1 MSKNISQKIL
11 EKIKSQ
17 NLEPKARW
25 KFTLKNSFV
34 WFFSIVTLIVGGLAF
49 SVMIYLLKN
58 NDWAFHRQM
67 SGSIF
72 KFVLVTFPYF
82 WILCFIL
89 FISLAL
95 YNLQHTKK
103 GYKYQI
109 ITLLIVCFVVSFSLG
124 LFLHNFRAGRLT
136 DDILAQRFPHYNQL
150 INRRVGMWCHP
161 EKGLLAGQIISIE
174 DDQHFQIKDFNNKT
188 WQIELKESAV
198 NEVKPEQG
206 HVVRIVGEI
215 LDDQTFQAEEC
226 MIGSYKK
233 WPKENFKPNG
243 FMKPPTLPDE
253 RNLFQMRINE

>member
-11 EKIKSQ
+11 EKIKSK
-17 NLEPKARW
+17 NLKPKAKW

-58 NDWAFHRQM
+58 NDWSFHRQM
-67 SGSIF
+67 SGSLL
-72 KFVLVTFPYF
+72 KFVLITFPYF

-89 FISLAL
+89 FIFLAL

-103 GYKYQI
+103 GYKHQI
-109 ITLLIVCFVVSFSLG
+109 ITLLIVCFVISFLLG
-124 LFLHNFRAGRLT
+124 LSLHNFRAGRLT
-136 DDILAQRFPHYNQL
+136 DDLLAQRFPHYNQL

-161 EKGLLAGQIISIE
+161 EKGLLAGQIISVE
-174 DDQHFQIKDFNNKT
+174 DDQHFQIKDFNDKI
-188 WQIELKESAV
+188 WQIELKESVV
-198 NEVKPEQG
+198 NEIKPEQG
-206 HVVRIVGEI
+206 QVVRMVGDI
-215 LDDQTFQAEEC
+215 LDDQTFQAEKC

-243 FMKPPTLPDE
+243 FIRPPILPDE
-253 RNLFQMRINE
+253 RNPFQMRINE